1 MKLRLVLFFNH
12 RVKLWW
18 NFNLHSKID
27 MNTDVCLFVN
37 SFHAFCTRPVQWM
50 VPVWQDESSQN
61 LHSVEMSNPFLWGR
75 NVPSS
80 PNTSMLPPQR
90 QKKQKQ
96 QTNQWGKKSEK
107 NNSFNI
113 KADTQKNL
121 QHQRKTERYFLTP
134 YPSSLKTEYVQSPFC
149 WWAFAGGH
157 TSKAIRLPGVST
169 HSPRESI
176 EVRMIAFFT
185 RKERQ
190 QLSELPTFRDGQK
203 LKVFF
208 GGFMWLDMC

>member
-1 MKLRLVLFFNH
+1 MDGACLARWKLPEFTQRGDVQPIFM
-12 RVKLWW
+12 RKKR
-18 NFNLHSKID
+18 SKFSKHI
-27 MNTDVCLFVN
+27 NAAPT
-37 SFHAFCTRPVQWM
+37 T
-50 VPVWQDESSQN
+50 
-61 LHSVEMSNPFLWGR
+61 
-75 NVPSS
+75 
-80 PNTSMLPPQR
+80 T
-90 QKKQKQ
+90 KKQKQ

-185 RKERQ
+185 RKKRQ